1 MSGVWRCGDM
11 TLDLGRTRVMG
22 VVNVTPDSFSDGGL
36 HASTADAV
44 AWGLRLLDDGA
55 DVLDVGGEST
65 RPGFT
70 PVAEDEE
77 IARVVPVVRELAAAG
92 ALVSVDTRHAPV
104 ARAALE
110 AGARIVNDVSGFSD
124 PAMVE
129 VVRGSDCGCVLM
141 HAGRGFLAGDA
152 AAAAGLPCEPAAH
165 VAAVRDFL
173 AARAAELEAAGVARE
188 RVCLDPGPG
197 FGTTPEQDVAVQRAT
212 AELAGL
218 GHPYLC
224 AVSRKRFVGAYA
236 GANPAAARNAASVG
250 AAVAAAL
257 AGASIVRVHDV
268 AQTADAL
275 RLAEACSGRAPRRRA
290 YVALGS
296 NMGERV
302 ANLEGALRALAALPS
317 TEVVAAS
324 RAYETAPAYY
334 TEQDAFANAVVEVA
348 TELHPMALLEALL
361 GIEAAAGRVRG
372 VENGPRVLD
381 LDLLW
386 MEGERHAGR
395 RLALP
400 HPLMGERDF
409 VLRPLADLVG
419 DVDAFC
425 AREGVARPAGGYT
438 VGAVERDL
446 GGLTL

>member
-1 MSGVWRCGDM
+1 
-11 TLDLGRTRVMG
+11 
-22 VVNVTPDSFSDGGL
+22 
-36 HASTADAV
+36 
-44 AWGLRLLDDGA
+44 
-55 DVLDVGGEST
+55 
-65 RPGFT
+65 
-70 PVAEDEE
+70 
-77 IARVVPVVRELAAAG
+77 
-92 ALVSVDTRHAPV
+92 
-104 ARAALE
+104 
-110 AGARIVNDVSGFSD
+110 
-124 PAMVE
+124 
-129 VVRGSDCGCVLM
+129 
-141 HAGRGFLAGDA
+141 
-152 AAAAGLPCEPAAH
+152 
-165 VAAVRDFL
+165 
-173 AARAAELEAAGVARE
+173 
-188 RVCLDPGPG
+188 
-197 FGTTPEQDVAVQRAT
+197 
-212 AELAGL
+212 
-218 GHPYLC
+218 
-224 AVSRKRFVGAYA
+224 
-236 GANPAAARNAASVG
+236 
-250 AAVAAAL
+250 
-257 AGASIVRVHDV
+257 
-268 AQTADAL
+268 
-275 RLAEACSGRAPRRRA
+275 
-290 YVALGS
+290 
-296 NMGERV
+296 V

-425 AREGVARPAGGYT
+425 AREGVARPAGGCT